1 MAAYTKKFG
10 ITAAGKGG
18 VGTIDI
24 NLDSTADNASAGWG
38 AGDTISIL
46 LPAGTQILNAL
57 VKTEATWTG
66 TISLGT
72 TDSLTNIIS
81 GGTPAAAG
89 SAITAQALL
98 NTTTA
103 SIAALDAVTYLIVT
117 IGSANTTGKLRISVL
132 VHAVDFGNVG

>member
-1 MAAYTKKFG
+1 MAAYIKKYG
-10 ITAAGKGG
+10 VTAAGKGG

-24 NLDSTADNASAGWG
+24 NLDATEFNSGAGFG
-38 AGDTISIL
+38 AGDTISYL

-72 TDSLTNIIS
+72 TASATNIIS
-81 GGTPAAAG
+81 AGTPAAAG

-103 SIAALDAVTYLIVT
+103 SVAALDAETYLIVT
-117 IGSANTTGKLRISVL
+117 VTSANTTGKLRISVL
-132 VHAVDFGNVG
+132 VHAVDFAV